1 VRGGVFWAARWT
13 KLSAHELG
21 IATNRAPVVLRQ
33 DSIDANVRRERKD
46 LRVMDNTGAVNRQI
60 LGRVG
65 KGQHDSGGHFRL
77 DDGADE
83 VAVEESNR
91 TSASVAAH
99 VDSDDLASAA
109 AGGDVSRLATESSS
123 TGDAVDERGAIIS
136 LNALIPNRNASV
148 NVRVRKNGG

>member
-1 VRGGVFWAARWT
+1 
-13 KLSAHELG
+13 
-21 IATNRAPVVLRQ
+21 
-33 DSIDANVRRERKD
+33 
-46 LRVMDNTGAVNRQI
+46 MDNAGAVNRQI

-83 VAVEESNR
+83 VAVKESNR
-91 TSASVAAH
+91 TSASVTAH

-109 AGGDVSRLATESSS
+109 AGGDISRLSTESSS

-148 NVRVRKNGG
+148 DVRVRKNGG